1 MRRIKVQHKSARP
14 TKSKIGMSPSQLKTM
29 ILRRGYRLPD
39 NREFYKYGSVA
50 YYKGRAYRF
59 RWWSDIPMVDISC
72 PRVDFDRW
80 ANSVDKSIP
89 FEEWRNT
96 ENFSGIR

>member
-1 MRRIKVQHKSARP
+1 VRRIKLKYKSPRP
-14 TKSKIGMSPSQLKTM
+14 IKSKIGMNPSRLKVM

-39 NREFYKYGSVA
+39 KREFYKYGSVA

-80 ANSVDKSIP
+80 ANSTDKSIT
-89 FEEWRNT
+89 FQEWLNT
-96 ENFSGIR
+96 ENFSCIP